1 MCLGQRAFGG
11 YSRIYKKKIGLVING
26 KNSILMN
33 LDIFIPEDNERQL
46 KDFD

>member
-11 YSRIYKKKIGLVING
+11 NSRIYKKKIGLVING